1 MQVLEQGRVGERK
14 AEMDRTDP
22 LINGLVRPARKY
34 VSCELF
40 YVSKIKIPLGMQPAD
55 GRVLSYPSSPPPSP
69 APCTSRKLDLGVS

>member
-1 MQVLEQGRVGERK
+1 MRAGEHGASGSQPFLSGSADSLVQELDQGRVGERK

-40 YVSKIKIPLGMQPAD
+40 YVSK
-55 GRVLSYPSSPPPSP
+55 
-69 APCTSRKLDLGVS
+69 RKTP